1 MPSIVI
7 KSSAFQSVGIV
18 LADQQV
24 AEEASGL
31 VSVSVRYVTTPS
43 KRDAVAK
50 LFYPGARPPI
60 FPSAVNKEE
69 LQARNLFLVD
79 RSIKQSNGLVEID
92 AKYAGALSR
101 ALTQPT
107 ITFGREIVNV
117 RLKVR
122 DGMYYHEN
130 SINQDAQP
138 GQSDAYS
145 ETLYAYYSIRASVGV
160 KTYSSCIVGTNE
172 YNIPAPQ
179 LDELILGA
187 QFKTISQ
194 TPLNSLTTVDESR
207 DMTPKQLLIA
217 YSRPEITSDS
227 SYNIVTP
234 NVRIEQRRF
243 FVTLNSN
250 F

>member
-7 KSSAFQSVGIV
+7 QSSAFQSVGIV

-24 AEEASGL
+24 EEEASGL
-31 VSVSVRYVTTPS
+31 VSVAVRYVTTPS

-130 SINQDAQP
+130 TKDQDAQP
-138 GQSDAYS
+138 GQSNAYS

-160 KTYSSCIVGTNE
+160 KTYSSCIVGDNE
-172 YNIPAPQ
+172 YNIPTPE
-179 LDELILGA
+179 LSELILGA
-187 QFKTISQ
+187 QYTSLPNLHVVT
-194 TPLNSLTTVDESR
+194 TPDQSR
-207 DMTPKQLLIA
+207 DMTPIQLLTA
-217 YSRPEITSDS
+217 YSNAQINSDA
-227 SYNIVTP
+227 SYNFITP
-234 NVRIEQRRF
+234 NVKVEQRRF